1 MTNKKNIYVSGGN
14 LSSPYYEFYLDS
26 KGENDLSSLKLDSN
40 NEYVFYKLN
49 NLNSHPFYLTDT
61 LIGEPTSSSIKLI
74 GDGSSS
80 DGIKGD
86 ESFTLK
92 FNKQK
97 DVINKL
103 YFYCTS
109 HNNMNGVF
117 SIDNS
122 NKYVFNSESQLMVA
136 INLWVKNSYKSE
148 KKFGKI
154 DLWDSSNFNSIKEK
168 SKKSGKIIKGS
179 KKNDIL
185 IGLSSNDTLQGGKGN
200 DILLGGKGNDKLY
213 GGDGKD
219 TAFFSSKSNV
229 VDLSKT
235 TTQNTK
241 EGKDTLFG
249 IENINGGGGND
260 KLYGS
265 KESNILNGG
274 VGNDL
279 LVGGKGKDKLVGGKG
294 KDIFKLSKGK
304 GYDLIKDFEDKYD
317 KIFIG
322 SVKKLKLKNIGK
334 DVYIYE
340 GIDLLAKVKGAKG
353 DLSKKGKYLI

>member
-26 KGENDLSSLKLDSN
+26 KGENELSSLKLDSN

-103 YFYCTS
+103 YF
-109 HNNMNGVF
+109 F

>member
-1 MTNKKNIYVSGGN
+1 MTKKKKIYVSGGN
-14 LSSPYYEFYLDS
+14 ISFPFYEFYLDS
-26 KGENDLSSLKLDSN
+26 NGKNKLSSLKLDSN
-40 NEYVFYKLN
+40 NKYSFYKLN

-61 LIGEPTSSSIKLI
+61 VIGETTSSSIKLT
-74 GDGSSS
+74 GDGSSN
-80 DGIKGD
+80 DGIKGN
-86 ESFTLK
+86 EFFTLK

-97 DVINKL
+97 DEINKL

-109 HNNMNGVF
+109 HNKMNGVF
-117 SIDNS
+117 SIDNW
-122 NKYVFNSESQLMVA
+122 NNYVFNSESQLMVA

-154 DLWDSSNFNSIKEK
+154 DSWDSSNFNSIKET
-168 SKKSGKIIKGS
+168 SKKSGKLIKGS

-185 IGLSSNDTLQGGKGN
+185 IGLSLNDTLQGGKGN
-200 DILLGGKGNDKLY
+200 DILLGGKGNDKLF

-219 TAFFSSKSNV
+219 TAYFSSKSNV

-235 TTQNTK
+235 IKQNTK
-241 EGKDTLFG
+241 EGKDALFG

-265 KESNILNGG
+265 KESNILSGG
-274 VGNDL
+274 IGNDL
-279 LVGGKGKDKLVGGKG
+279 LFGNKGKDKLIGGNG

-304 GYDLIKDFEDKYD
+304 GYDLIKDFEDKQD

-322 SVKKLKLKNIGK
+322 SMKKIKLKNKGK
-334 DVYIYE
+334 DVFIYQ
-340 GIDLLAKVKGAKG
+340 GKDLLAKVKKAKG
-353 DLSKKGKYLI
+353 LLSKKGKYLI